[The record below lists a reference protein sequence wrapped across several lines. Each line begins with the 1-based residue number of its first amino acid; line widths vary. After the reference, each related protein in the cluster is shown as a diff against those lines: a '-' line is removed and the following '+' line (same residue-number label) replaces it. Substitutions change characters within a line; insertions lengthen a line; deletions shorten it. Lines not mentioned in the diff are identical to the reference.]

1 MKPLNFRNSKDAAD
15 RINNEMAK
23 DTNDYITD
31 IVDPKKL
38 NEKTTLVLVDAVHFK
53 GYWEHPFDVYKTKSM
68 TFSSGQDV
76 YVETKGMQLTAKL
89 KYKEIKGACV
99 FTYFICIFFILQ
111 YYTTFWEGANSDFFF
126 REYK

>member
-15 RINNEMAK
+15 LINSKMSQ